1 MEEAGQLPV
10 TEKIVRHTG
19 VYRKNCK
26 RFFMPFYM
34 GKWLTA
40 DPNIYLW
47 GCQRQIPYGKGDRHM
62 EEIKQKGEWDA
73 GRKGRQPEPG
83 GG

>member
-1 MEEAGQLPV
+1 
-10 TEKIVRHTG
+10 
-19 VYRKNCK
+19 
-26 RFFMPFYM
+26 MPFYM
-34 GKWLTA
+34 GKRLTA

-47 GCQRQIPYGKGDRHM
+47 GCQRQIPYGKGERHM

-73 GRKGRQPEPG
+73 GRKSRQPEPG